1 VIRDPVALYA
11 DNGSPLKGSTML
23 VTLQKPGVAQSFN
36 RLSASDDNPYYES
49 LFSTLKYRLEY
60 PERSFSSLATAREWG
75 EGFTHWYNS
84 EHQDNAIGFSRQRNL
99 LRIMILKY

>member
-36 RLSASDDNPYYES
+36 RLSVSDDKTYYES
-49 LFSTLKYRLEY
+49 LFRILKYRPEP
-60 PERSFSSLATAREWG
+60 PERSFSSLAMAREWG
-75 EGFTHWYNS
+75 ESFTHWYNS
-84 EHQDNAIGFSRQRNL
+84 EHLDNAIGFSSQRNL

>member
-84 EHQDNAIGFSRQRNL
+84 EHLDNAIGFSRQRNL